1 MVYDDGQAD
10 ATDDTGKVEMET
22 TDALAAIEASLG
34 YSFSDRLLLER
45 ALTHSSFAHEALQS
59 GNPAGGNSCGGH
71 YERFEFLGDA
81 VLSLAISD
89 RIMQKYPDADEGEL
103 SRIRAGLVCCDRLA
117 ELGRT
122 LGLGEGMKLGKGE
135 EATGGKAKPSLLAD
149 TYEAVIAAVYLD
161 SGFER
166 AREVI
171 YGHFHDIIES
181 LPAIELLAD
190 YKTPLQEKVQ
200 ARMKITPY
208 YRVIAEQGPDHL
220 KTFEV
225 ELIIAG
231 KPLARGSGRS
241 KKEAEQD
248 AARKALLSGELDD

>member
-1 MVYDDGQAD
+1 MFQG
-10 ATDDTGKVEMET
+10 TGIVEMEPS
-22 TDALAAIEASLG
+22 DVFSQLEASLG
-34 YSFSDRLLLER
+34 HVFSDRSLLER

-59 GNPAGGNSCGGH
+59 GNPEEGH

-89 RIMQKYPDADEGEL
+89 RIMRKYPDADEGEL

-117 ELGRT
+117 ELGRR

-135 EATGGKAKPSLLAD
+135 EATGGKDKPSLLAD

-161 SGFER
+161 AGFER

-171 YGHFHDIIES
+171 HGHFHEIIES
-181 LPAIELLAD
+181 LPAVELLAD

-208 YRVIAEQGPDHL
+208 YRVIAEQGPDHM

-231 KPLARGSGRS
+231 KPLAQGMGRS